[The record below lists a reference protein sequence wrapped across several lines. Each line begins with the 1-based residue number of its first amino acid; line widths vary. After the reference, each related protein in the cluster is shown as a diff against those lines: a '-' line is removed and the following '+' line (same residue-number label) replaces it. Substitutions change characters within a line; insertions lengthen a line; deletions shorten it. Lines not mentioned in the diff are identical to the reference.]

1 MTKKVMIM
9 QKIKT
14 TIVKLEPI
22 KVLTPNGFSHGL
34 VTKRSATTREVRH
47 IMKNILGI
55 DVNDRDC
62 FEFHEDY
69 KEYNNELTQNFN
81 VWLNG
86 DADDQC
92 IMNYAFDCSD
102 EQIGLFNAFKMAEY
116 LQKRGVI

>member
-1 MTKKVMIM
+1 M

-14 TIVKLEPI
+14 TMVKLKPI

-34 VTKRSATTREVRH
+34 VTKRSVTTREARH

-55 DVNDRDC
+55 DVNDHDC

-69 KEYNNELTQNFN
+69 KKYNNELTQNFN
-81 VWLNG
+81 DWLNG

>member
-1 MTKKVMIM
+1 M

-14 TIVKLEPI
+14 TMVKLEPI

-34 VTKRSATTREVRH
+34 VTKRSVTTREARH

-69 KEYNNELTQNFN
+69 KKYNNELTQNFN
-81 VWLNG
+81 DWLNG

-102 EQIGLFNAFKMAEY
+102 EQIGLFNAFKMADY